1 MIQDHDLSTPIEIS
15 EQDGERQS
23 QTEIVA
29 HIQSAVEGL
38 ERALTGL
45 RDLSQQ
51 PGYEFVDRLLPG
63 YTWAVEQTHEL
74 NESLIQRTSTPAGR
88 PE

>member
-1 MIQDHDLSTPIEIS
+1 MQDQDLSTPGEIS
-15 EQDGERQS
+15 ESDGGRQS

-63 YTWAVEQTHEL
+63 YMWAVEQTHEL
-74 NESLIQRTSTPAGR
+74 NERLILRTSTQAGR